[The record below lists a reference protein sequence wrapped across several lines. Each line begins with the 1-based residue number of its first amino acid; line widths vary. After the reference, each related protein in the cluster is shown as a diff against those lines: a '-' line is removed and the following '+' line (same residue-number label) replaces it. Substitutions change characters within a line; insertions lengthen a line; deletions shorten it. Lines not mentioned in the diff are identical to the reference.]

1 MYILTETGLT
11 VADSL
16 TISST
21 SQTPANHNSWDVY
34 SAGGNLSA
42 KTMNVTLDNAAWA
55 RGIATP
61 VGNSLSIKT
70 DELIFNSTSSQYVR
84 AVEVGSGK
92 LTLGDIH
99 VKGEGLTSLIALKLL
114 KNSTAEVR
122 ARCDNESK
130 RHHSGMGH

>member
-21 SQTPANHNSWDVY
+21 SQTPANHNSWAVY

-70 DELIFNSTSSQYVR
+70 DELILTPLLPSMSEQLRSE
-84 AVEVGSGK
+84 VE
-92 LTLGDIH
+92 
-99 VKGEGLTSLIALKLL
+99 
-114 KNSTAEVR
+114 N
-122 ARCDNESK
+122 
-130 RHHSGMGH
+130 

>member
-21 SQTPANHNSWDVY
+21 SQTPANHNSWAVY

-70 DELIFNSTSSQYVR
+70 DELILTPLLPSMSEQLRSE
-84 AVEVGSGK
+84 VE
-92 LTLGDIH
+92 IN
-99 VKGEGLTSLIALKLL
+99 AW
-114 KNSTAEVR
+114 
-122 ARCDNESK
+122 
-130 RHHSGMGH
+130 